1 MKTVFLSM
9 LAIAALASCSKQDF
23 IDPPSPNPQEGEKML
38 VNITLSSGEITK
50 ASGAATTAEDKT
62 ISNVTVFFLNA
73 TDQIVSRQYVTGASL
88 TDDPDNAG
96 VKKAT
101 VETRTTATKM
111 MVIANIGEDRTATGG
126 TLNVATRSQL
136 VNVVQDLV
144 NTDNPPLPV
153 QVKGDVLMSG
163 EGNVSEMVADPA
175 GGASTATAAV
185 TLDYIAAKITLSKI
199 ELGAQVLG
207 VYGTDF
213 KFTRAFL
220 LNVQTKS
227 HYFPTANSY
236 IPDPKAYANGV
247 AWEAAWGTDP
257 GYPVVADFNQ
267 ALNFPDMTAA
277 KTDIAHWYVF
287 ENDPATVDPTNH
299 PTILAVEVEWTKTKA
314 DADAGV
320 AEEKVKKMFNVI
332 FAPGDKDVIKAGQA
346 YNVALTFNGD
356 FRPESDGGNG
366 GGGDDNPDQP
376 NISANVSISV
386 TPADWTDTPTEKPFE

>member
-9 LAIAALASCSKQDF
+9 LAIAALASCSKQEF
-23 IDPPSPNPQEGEKML
+23 IDPPGPQEGEKML
-38 VNITLSSGEITK
+38 VDITLSSGEITK
-50 ASGAATTAEDKT
+50 ASGVATATEDKT
-62 ISNVTVFFLNA
+62 ISNVTVFFLNP

-88 TDDPDNAG
+88 ADGDTPG
-96 VKKAT
+96 TKTAT

-111 MVIANIGEDRTATGG
+111 MVIANIGEDRTATGQ
-126 TLNVATRSQL
+126 TLNVSTRSQL

-144 NTDNPPLPV
+144 STDSPPLPV

-163 EGNVSEMVADPA
+163 EGTVSAMTGDPD
-175 GGASTATAAV
+175 GGASTATAEV
-185 TLDYIAAKITLSKI
+185 SLNFISAKITLTKI
-199 ELGAQVLG
+199 ELGAQVQG
-207 VYGTDF
+207 TYGADF

-227 HYFPTANSY
+227 HYFPTASSY

-247 AWEAAWGTDP
+247 TWETAWGTDP
-257 GYPVVADFNQ
+257 GYPVVTDFSQ
-267 ALNFPDMTAA
+267 ALNYPDMNTPQ
-277 KTDIAHWYVF
+277 TDIAHWYVF
-287 ENDPATVDPTNH
+287 ENDPATVAQTEH
-299 PTILAVEVEWTKTKA
+299 PTILAVEIEWTKTKA
-314 DADAGV
+314 DDGAGV

-332 FAPGDKDVIKAGQA
+332 FAPGDKGVIKAGQA

-376 NISANVSISV
+376 NISANVSITV
-386 TPADWTDTPTEKPFE
+386 TPADWTDAPTEKPFE

>member
-50 ASGAATTAEDKT
+50 ASGAATTAEDKP
-62 ISNVTVFFLNA
+62 INNVTVFFLNA
-73 TDQIVSRQYVTGASL
+73 TDQIVSRQYVSGTSL
-88 TDDPDNAG
+88 TEDPENAG
-96 VKKAT
+96 VKQAT

-163 EGNVSEMVADPA
+163 EGNVSEMVADPT

-199 ELGAQVLG
+199 ELGASSTGSVW
-207 VYGTDF
+207 YGFQIHTCFFVECADQIS
-213 KFTRAFL
+213 L
-220 LNVQTKS
+220 
-227 HYFPTANSY
+227 FPY
-236 IPDPKAYANGV
+236 C
-247 AWEAAWGTDP
+247 
-257 GYPVVADFNQ
+257 
-267 ALNFPDMTAA
+267 
-277 KTDIAHWYVF
+277 
-287 ENDPATVDPTNH
+287 
-299 PTILAVEVEWTKTKA
+299 
-314 DADAGV
+314 
-320 AEEKVKKMFNVI
+320 
-332 FAPGDKDVIKAGQA
+332 
-346 YNVALTFNGD
+346 
-356 FRPESDGGNG
+356 
-366 GGGDDNPDQP
+366 
-376 NISANVSISV
+376 
-386 TPADWTDTPTEKPFE
+386 